1 MVQICV
7 FFCSKCII
15 FINYIIKSTLFTLND
30 FLFPLFFM
38 KNTFFADA

>member
-1 MVQICV
+1 MRV
-7 FFCSKCII
+7 FCSKCII